1 MFKHILVPVDGS
13 SASNQGI
20 EKAIALALAFK
31 SAVTLVSVID
41 LYAFAG
47 IGMDAG
53 YGQVDYLNA
62 ATEEANLAV
71 KTAKQLFA
79 DSGIVANSSVVE
91 GQVIYKN
98 ILDAAEAAQADL
110 IVMGSHGR
118 KGLEKLVLGSVTA
131 QVLSHT
137 RLPVM
142 VVREPKDLQI
152 KN

>member
-20 EKAIALALAFK
+20 EKAIALAQAFK
-31 SAVTLVSVID
+31 SAVTLVCVVD

-47 IGMDAG
+47 MGMDAG
-53 YGQVDYLNA
+53 YGQVEYLNA
-62 ATEEANLAV
+62 ATEEANQAV
-71 KTAKQLFA
+71 KTAKQRFA
-79 DSGIVANSSVVE
+79 DSGIAVTSSVVE
-91 GQVIYKN
+91 AQVIYKN
-98 ILDAAEAAQADL
+98 ILDAAEAAHADL

-137 RLPVM
+137 CLPVL
-142 VVREPKDLQI
+142 VVREQKDLQI
-152 KN
+152 EN

>member
-13 SASNQGI
+13 AASNQCL
-20 EKAIALALAFK
+20 EKAIALAQAFK

-47 IGMDAG
+47 MGIDAG
-53 YGQVDYLNA
+53 YGQVEYLNA
-62 ATEEANLAV
+62 ASEEANKAV
-71 KTAKQLFA
+71 ASAQQLFA
-79 DSGIVANSSVVE
+79 DNGIAAASSVIE
-91 GQVIYKN
+91 GQVVYQN
-98 ILDAAEAAQADL
+98 ILDAAQAAHADL

-118 KGLEKLVLGSVTA
+118 KGLEKLVLGSVAA

-142 VVREPKDLQI
+142 IVREQKDE
-152 KN
+152 

>member
-1 MFKHILVPVDGS
+1 MFKHILGPVDGS

-31 SAVTLVSVID
+31 SAVTLVSVVD

-47 IGMDAG
+47 MGMDAG
-53 YGQVDYLNA
+53 FGQVDYLNA
-62 ATEEANLAV
+62 ATEEANQAV
-71 KTAKQLFA
+71 KTAKQRFA
-79 DSGIVANSSVVE
+79 DSGIVVTSSVVE
-91 GQVIYKN
+91 GQLIYKN
-98 ILDAAEAAQADL
+98 ILDAAEAAHADL

-137 RLPVM
+137 CLPVL
-142 VVREPKDLQI
+142 VVREQKDLQI
-152 KN
+152 EN

>member
-98 ILDAAEAAQADL
+98 ILDAAEAAHADL

>member
-31 SAVTLVSVID
+31 SAVTLVSVVD

-47 IGMDAG
+47 MGMDAG
-53 YGQVDYLNA
+53 FGQVEYLNA
-62 ATEEANLAV
+62 ATEEANQAV
-71 KTAKQLFA
+71 KTAKQRFA
-79 DSGIVANSSVVE
+79 DSGIVVTSSIVE

-98 ILDAAEAAQADL
+98 ILDAAEAAHADL

-137 RLPVM
+137 CLPVL
-142 VVREPKDLQI
+142 VVREQKDLQI
-152 KN
+152 EN

>member
-47 IGMDAG
+47 AGMDAG

-62 ATEEANLAV
+62 ATQEANLAV

-79 DSGIVANSSVVE
+79 DGGIVANSSVVE
-91 GQVIYKN
+91 DQVIYKN
-98 ILDAAEAAQADL
+98 ILDAAEAAHADL

-142 VVREPKDLQI
+142 VVREQKDLQI